1 MTERTAVG
9 NHARD
14 FLFKTNKQRERERVV
29 DGGSERLT
37 STELYTKHERKKR
50 FLLVANTFMF
60 GSVE

>member
-1 MTERTAVG
+1 MLEI
-9 NHARD
+9 
-14 FLFKTNKQRERERVV
+14 FYLKQISRERERVV

-60 GSVE
+60 GSVK